1 MTTIAEKLTT
11 IDTALGNIKTAI
23 INKGQT
29 PSGDITTYATAINNI
44 SGGGGDEI
52 DALNLTGAT
61 LSDGDKVWLDS
72 QIVEQSSSGSK
83 YMDTY
88 ANSAYTFMT
97 TDGNY
102 LLSGTRCLNFSTQQ
116 ITTISQIPS
125 LYDSGNSPVYAD
137 NGLVFI
143 DGTMVNTPS
152 PYNPGYGRAL
162 GGNFFFTRNGA
173 NCEIRKIDLSTGTV
187 LATHSFTL
195 QYSYALRAAWLVMDG
210 VVYLYIVASG
220 DSYFNNQV
228 AYVAKSLS
236 TTDLTEIIDT
246 KGVLNIMATM
256 DGTLS
261 ASNLRVFYATSDSEF
276 IIRFPNSAYNGFK
289 FTLYRQN
296 SSGIYTAI
304 ANINDV
310 CPDMASFYN
319 SYGYITFN
327 PISGV
332 VVFNNE
338 GYSGGMGA
346 FQYQPETKTF
356 VKLDVSL
363 TSADRFIYCDNE
375 GKTLGWLDS
384 SRNGKYIKLAKNE
397 DGFVVI
403 PYNTTYLRS
412 SAFTGYITEGGASN
426 EVVKVATTMPE
437 KLNVSVTVNANDAE
451 ISGGIE

>member
-1 MTTIAEKLTT
+1 MLYV
-11 IDTALGNIKTAI
+11 GNKIVSPGFVVE
-23 INKGQT
+23 NE
-29 PSGDITTYATAINNI
+29 SV
-44 SGGGGDEI
+44 GGDEI

-72 QIVEQSSSGSK
+72 QIVEQSSSGSTNIDN
-83 YMDTY
+83 YS
-88 ANSAYTFMT
+88 NSAYTFMT

-116 ITTISQIPS
+116 MTVISQIPT
-125 LYDSGNSPVYAD
+125 LYNGANYPIYAD
-137 NGLVFI
+137 DGLVFV

-152 PYNPGYGRAL
+152 PYDPGYGRAL
-162 GGNFFFTRNGA
+162 GGNFFFTRNDTS
-173 NCEIRKIDLSTGTV
+173 CEIRKIDLSTGTV
-187 LATHSFTL
+187 LATYAFTISYTYGVAVKSL
-195 QYSYALRAAWLVMDG
+195 VIDNVLYFMVFDYNNSYA
-210 VVYLYIVASG
+210 
-220 DSYFNNQV
+220 
-228 AYVAKSLS
+228 S
-236 TTDLTEIIDT
+236 TSETIKKALNGTDLTEVTDT
-246 KGVLNIMATM
+246 KGVLSVISTNGNVTNRQA
-256 DGTLS
+256 LY
-261 ASNLRVFYATSDSEF
+261 VTSDKEF
-276 IIRFPNSAYNGFK
+276 ILRFSNSEYSYS
-289 FTLYRQN
+289 FTLFKQN

-310 CPDMASFYN
+310 CPDMAPFYN

-338 GYSGGMGA
+338 GYSGGMGV

-363 TSADRFIYCDNE
+363 TSANRFIYCDNE
-375 GKTLGWLDS
+375 GKILGWLY
-384 SRNGKYIKLAKNE
+384 NYYGKYIKLAKNN

-412 SAFTGYITEGGASN
+412 SAFTGYVTEGGASN

-437 KLNVSVTVNANDAE
+437 KLNVSVTVNADDAE
-451 ISGGIE
+451 INGGIE

>member
-1 MTTIAEKLTT
+1 MGFYFDVNSI
-11 IDTALGNIKTAI
+11 
-23 INKGQT
+23 T
-29 PSGDITTYATAINNI
+29 PSKGG
-44 SGGGGDEI
+44 SGGGEDLPTQI

-72 QIVEQSSSGSK
+72 QIVEQSSTGSK
-83 YMDTY
+83 KMTN

-102 LLSGTRCLNFSTQQ
+102 LLSNTQCFNFSTQQ
-116 ITTISQIPS
+116 ITVISQIPK
-125 LYDSGNSPVYAD
+125 LYDGDNYPIYAD
-137 NGLVFI
+137 DGLVFL

-162 GGNFFFTRNGA
+162 GGNFFFTRNDTS
-173 NCEIRKIDLSTGTV
+173 CEIRKIDLSTGTV
-187 LATHSFTL
+187 LATYAFTI
-195 QYSYALRAAWLVMDG
+195 SYTYN
-210 VVYLYIVASG
+210 VVI
-220 DSYFNNQV
+220 
-228 AYVAKSLS
+228 KSLVIDNVLYFMVFDFNDSS
-236 TTDLTEIIDT
+236 TSETIKKALNGTDLTEVTDI
-246 KGVLNIMATM
+246 KGVLSVFSAN
-256 DGTLS
+256 GTGTKRQAL
-261 ASNLRVFYATSDSEF
+261 YATSDKEF
-276 IIRFPNSAYNGFK
+276 ILRFSNSEYSYS
-289 FTLYRQN
+289 FTLFRQN

-346 FQYQPETKTF
+346 FQYQPGTKTF
-356 VKLDVSL
+356 VKLDVSI
-363 TSADRFIYCDNE
+363 TDASRFIYCDNE
-375 GKTLGWLDS
+375 GKTLGWLDGYS
-384 SRNGKYIKLAKNE
+384 NGIYIKLAKNE

-412 SAFTGYITEGGASN
+412 SAFTGYVTEGGASN
-426 EVVKVATTMPE
+426 EIVKVATTMPE
-437 KLNVSVTVNANDAE
+437 N
-451 ISGGIE
+451 

>member
-1 MTTIAEKLTT
+1 MSIAEKLVT
-11 IDTALGNIKTAI
+11 INTSLGDIKTAI

-29 PSGDITTYATAINNI
+29 PSGNITTFATAIDNI

-72 QIVEQSSSGSK
+72 QIVEQSSSGS
-83 YMDTY
+83 TSIGSSS
-88 ANSAYTFMT
+88 NSARTFMT

-102 LLSGTRCLNFSTQQ
+102 LLSGTKCLNFSTQQ
-116 ITTISQIPS
+116 ITTISQIPTP
-125 LYDSGNSPVYAD
+125 YDGDNYPIYAD
-137 NGLVFI
+137 DGLVFL

-152 PYNPGYGRAL
+152 PYDPGYGRAL
-162 GGNFFFTRNGA
+162 GGNFFFTRDDTS
-173 NCEIRKIDLSTGTV
+173 CEIRKIDLSTGTV
-187 LATHSFTL
+187 LATYAFTISYTYKVVIKSL
-195 QYSYALRAAWLVMDG
+195 VIDNVLYFMVFDYSSSYATTNETIKKALNG
-210 VVYLYIVASG
+210 
-220 DSYFNNQV
+220 
-228 AYVAKSLS
+228 
-236 TTDLTEIIDT
+236 TDLTEVTDT
-246 KGVLNIMATM
+246 NDVLN
-256 DGTLS
+256 
-261 ASNLRVFYATSDSEF
+261 VFSVNGNTTYRQVLYVTSDNEF
-276 IIRFPNSAYNGFK
+276 ILRFSNYTGNYT
-289 FTLYRQN
+289 FTLFRQN
-296 SSGIYTAI
+296 SSEIYTAI
-304 ANINDV
+304 ADINDV

-319 SYGYITFN
+319 SLGFITFN

-363 TSADRFIYCDNE
+363 TDADRFIYCDNE
-375 GKTLGWLDS
+375 GKTLGWLY
-384 SRNGKYIKLAKNE
+384 NYYGTYIKLAKNE

-412 SAFTGYITEGGASN
+412 SAFTGYVTEGGASN

-437 KLNVSVTVNANDAE
+437 ELDVSVTVDADDAE